1 MKSTRTPILR
11 SQVLSPLT
19 SGILS
24 LRLSHSLVIQRCGM
38 RLSGSSIV
46 CPPSSPLRKEVIPVK
61 SMYEKPALYIERF
74 MLTQS
79 IASGC
84 SPSNPDFGMPNQHSK
99 EVCGWDIYGI
109 VLFMDDSICDF
120 LTEDLGGVC
129 YNAPSGGMTAF
140 ATS

>member
-1 MKSTRTPILR
+1 MKK
-11 SQVLSPLT
+11 V
-19 SGILS
+19 
-24 LRLSHSLVIQRCGM
+24 
-38 RLSGSSIV
+38 
-46 CPPSSPLRKEVIPVK
+46 
-61 SMYEKPALYIERF
+61 YEKPALYIERF

-84 SPSNPDFGMPNQHSK
+84 SPSNPDFGMPNQNSK

-109 VLFMDDSICDF
+109 EIFMDNNICDWPIEEF
-120 LTEDLGGVC
+120 QGVC